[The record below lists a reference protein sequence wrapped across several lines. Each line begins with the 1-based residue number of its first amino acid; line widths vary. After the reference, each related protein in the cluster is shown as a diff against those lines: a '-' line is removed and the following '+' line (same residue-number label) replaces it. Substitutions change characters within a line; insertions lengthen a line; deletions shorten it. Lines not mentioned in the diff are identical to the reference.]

1 MKDAKKLIS
10 LFVGLLAVTFGGCS
24 SLENTTPESMPESP
38 SRTYT
43 LSMKATV
50 NDGDVDEASLK
61 PFIVIDGAMQPM
73 KAVGKGVYQYDYVLP
88 RGRDGA
94 KYYFQLDYDVIK
106 NASGIPAARSLKSP
120 EVYEFKTQA
129 KFVVNMESSRGN
141 VGSRITLLGK
151 GFDVEDKVLL
161 GGVEAKTDFVS
172 STTLNFTVPS
182 LESGKTYPIE
192 LASADGKIK
201 IGDFRVD
208 DATLGV
214 SPRYIELTSGSTTD
228 ITFNIGFKAPAE
240 GYVIDIK
247 TNVPSSLIMDDVV
260 VPAGKRSVTV
270 PLKAGAKGNGF
281 IYINAF
287 GFKEVVIPF
296 IVR

>member
-10 LFVGLLAVTFGGCS
+10 LFAGLLAIIFSGCS
-24 SLENTTPESMPESP
+24 SIENATPEFIPESP

-43 LSMKATV
+43 LSMKV
-50 NDGDVDEASLK
+50 NLNDGDVDKASFK
-61 PFIVIDGAMQPM
+61 PSVVIDGQIQPM
-73 KAVGKGVYQYDYVLP
+73 KTAGNDFYQYDYVLP
-88 RGRDGA
+88 RGRNSA

-106 NASGIPAARSLKSP
+106 NASGLPATRTLKSP
-120 EVYEFKTQA
+120 EVYEFKTQS

-141 VGSRITLLGK
+141 VGSKITLLGK
-151 GFDVEDKVLL
+151 GFDVDDKVLV

-172 STTLNFTVPS
+172 ESTLNFTVPA
-182 LESGKTYPIE
+182 LESGKTYGVE
-192 LASADGKIK
+192 LASGDGKIK

-208 DATLGV
+208 DATLMV
-214 SPRYIELTSGSTTD
+214 SPRYIELNSGDSVNLTL
-228 ITFNIGFKAPAE
+228 NIGFKAPAE
-240 GYVIDIK
+240 GFVIDVK

-260 VPAGKRSVTV
+260 VPAGKRGIIV
-270 PLKAGAKGNGF
+270 PVKAGAKGNGF

-287 GFKEVVIPF
+287 GFKEVAVPF